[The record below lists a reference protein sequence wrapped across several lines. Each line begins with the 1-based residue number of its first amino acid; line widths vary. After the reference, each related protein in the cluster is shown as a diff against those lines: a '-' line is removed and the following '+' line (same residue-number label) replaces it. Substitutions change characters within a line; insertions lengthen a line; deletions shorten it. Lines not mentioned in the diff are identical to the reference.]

1 MLKHMFS
8 GRTGQ
13 RGATLVWVTGA
24 MLVMLLIAGMA
35 IELGRALVER
45 ERLKT
50 ASEAGVL
57 AGALQAIPWIQVTVP
72 QSRYDCTTSPGPDGK
87 PKQDCQWD
95 YRDIPL
101 RGPEADVVP
110 NWRSMAGCGDGWTCP
125 RAPTINCRGVTFP
138 GGTQAVMTDAFER
151 NTRKVAD
158 LTSTLGAMSTNDQTG
173 TTRLSAAGKLKVQL
187 LRLAG
192 LKDVAY
198 IQRSIG
204 KAEVRDLRGW
214 PVGQCS

>member
-1 MLKHMFS
+1 MLRQMFS

-13 RGATLVWVTGA
+13 RGGTLVWVTGS
-24 MLVMLLIAGMA
+24 MFVMILIAGMA

-87 PKQDCQWD
+87 PRQDCQWD
-95 YRDIPL
+95 YRDIVL
-101 RGPEADVVP
+101 RGAEEDVVP
-110 NWRSMAGCGDGWTCP
+110 NWRGMAGCGDGWTCP
-125 RAPTINCRGVTFP
+125 KAPTINCRGVDFP
-138 GGTQAVMTDAFER
+138 GGTQAVMASTFDK

-158 LTSTLGAMSTNDQTG
+158 LTSMVGAMSTDDQTG
-173 TTRLSAAGKLKVQL
+173 TTRLGATGTLRVQI
-187 LRLAG
+187 LRLIG
-192 LKDVAY
+192 LEDVAY
-198 IQRSIG
+198 TQRSIG
-204 KAEVRDLRGW
+204 MAEVRALPGW